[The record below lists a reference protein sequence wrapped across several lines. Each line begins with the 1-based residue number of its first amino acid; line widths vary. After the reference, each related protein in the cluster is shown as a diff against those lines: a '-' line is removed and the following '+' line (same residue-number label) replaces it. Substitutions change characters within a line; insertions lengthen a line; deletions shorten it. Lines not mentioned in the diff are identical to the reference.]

1 MCSQFFNYFEK
12 LKVSQIYKIILI
24 LQHEIMSNTSEKYSH
39 LIKAKAKKFGFQD
52 CGISKADFLEEEA
65 KPLGNWLKNDF
76 HGEMKYMENHFDKR
90 LDPRLLVEGSKS
102 VISLSYNYFPEEKIS
117 TLDNFKISKYAYA
130 EDYHEVIKEILRE
143 MVAEL
148 QEEIGEFTFRVFV
161 DSAPV
166 LERSWAR
173 KSGIGWVG
181 KNANLI
187 TKQSGSFYFLAEII
201 CDLELE
207 ADFPTTDHCGTCR
220 KCIDACPTN
229 AIVSEKLIDGSK
241 CISYATIELKDEI
254 PSYFKDKMDDW
265 MFGCDVC
272 QDVCPWNRFSAPHH
286 QNKFKPNDA
295 LKNFKKGEW
304 KEITQEIFSE
314 IFRKSPVKRTKFAGL
329 KRNIEFLE
337 KYSM

>member
-1 MCSQFFNYFEK
+1 ME
-12 LKVSQIYKIILI
+12 IL
-24 LQHEIMSNTSEKYSH
+24 NAGAEKYSL
-39 LIKAKAKKFGFQD
+39 LIKSKAEKFGFQS
-52 CGISKADFLEEEA
+52 CGISKAEFLEEDAPNLE
-65 KPLGNWLKNDF
+65 KWLKNNF

-102 VISLSYNYFPEEKIS
+102 VISLSYNYFPKEKIS
-117 TLDNFKISKYAYA
+117 ELENYKISKYAYA
-130 EDYHEVIKEILRE
+130 EDYHEVVKEILRE
-143 MVAEL
+143 MVSEL
-148 QEEIGEFTFRVFV
+148 QQEIGEFGFRVFV

-187 TKQSGSFYFLAEII
+187 TKQNGSFYFLAEII
-201 CDLELE
+201 CDLELIPDH
-207 ADFPTTDHCGTCR
+207 ATTDHCGTCR
-220 KCIDACPTN
+220 KCIDACPTD
-229 AIVSEKLIDGSK
+229 AIVSEKIIDGSR
-241 CISYATIELKDEI
+241 CISYATIELKNEI
-254 PSYFKDKMDDW
+254 PDHFKNKMEDW
-265 MFGCDVC
+265 MFGCDIC
-272 QDVCPWNRFSAPHH
+272 QDVCPWNRFSSPNL
-286 QNKFKPNDA
+286 QSRFTPNDS

-337 KYSM
+337 RTAEKD